1 MSSSDA
7 YPAPSV
13 DTSGL
18 YPVEYKGGP
27 AAKQPAKGSPAA
39 GSGSGA
45 GGRSSGF
52 EVHSDGVRAQA
63 AALAECADRAASV
76 LDRLRAALEAEGMCW
91 GSDDLGKKFGH
102 SYTGPANQGFGSIG
116 DVPKSLA
123 AVANELVRQ
132 ANAYDALE
140 GHTVEQV
147 QGISADRDA
156 GRSAG
161 A

>member
-7 YPAPSV
+7 YPVPSV
-13 DTSGL
+13 DRSGL
-18 YPVEYKGGP
+18 YPAEYKGGP
-27 AAKQPAKGSPAA
+27 AAKQPEKGASAA
-39 GSGSGA
+39 GSGSG
-45 GGRSSGF
+45 GGPSPGF

-63 AALAECADRAASV
+63 AALAECADRAAAV

-102 SYTGPANQGFGSIG
+102 SYTGPANQGFASIG
-116 DVPKSLA
+116 DVPKSLTQ
-123 AVANELVRQ
+123 VANELVRQ

-156 GRSAG
+156 GLSAG